1 MSEPMIDPSTQMPT
15 PMATT
20 TPTVMV
26 TPDYVIAEE
35 YSRGA
40 LENIVTKLM
49 ANGWKPTGGV
59 HVRKAPEWSFIYTQ
73 ALTKGI

>member
-1 MSEPMIDPSTQMPT
+1 MSEPMIDPK
-15 PMATT
+15 ATV
-20 TPTVMV
+20 PEVI

-49 ANGWKPTGGV
+49 ARGWKPTGGV
-59 HVRKAPEWSFIYTQ
+59 HVRKAPQWSFIYTQ
-73 ALTKGI
+73 ALTKGV